1 MALSFLASKPKLLPV
16 KRDADGTWLF
26 FDGNKRISDLSNDE
40 NGYTSRHMFAKGNP
54 YTGVGR
60 ASVVTPPYH
69 YHIYQTEIFEPKR
82 GVMCYLLEG
91 KEYKASVGDVVT
103 VQPGQRHTF
112 WSDQDAEEG
121 LHVDITV
128 RGGGPRKGLD
138 EAFFHNLFGYMDS
151 LRQRNQSPSIF
162 QMLAFMDSADVV
174 LADIPFGLGK
184 LMNVVVGRWIGRY
197 LLGYQPSYKIYNE
210 GVTQ

>member
-1 MALSFLASKPKLLPV
+1 MALSFLARKPKLLPV
-16 KRDADGTWLF
+16 ERDADGTWVF
-26 FDGNKRISDLSNDE
+26 FDGTKRISDLSISG
-40 NGYTSRHMFAKGNP
+40 NGYTSRHMFAKDSP
-54 YTGVGR
+54 YTGAGR

-69 YHIYQTEIFEPKR
+69 YHIYQTEIFEPKQ

-91 KEYKASVGDVVT
+91 KEYKAKVGDVVT
-103 VQPGQRHTF
+103 VQPGQKHTF

-121 LHVDITV
+121 LRVDITV
-128 RGGGPRKGLD
+128 RGGGDRKGLD

-151 LRQRNQSPSIF
+151 LRQQGQSPSIF

-174 LADIPFGLGK
+174 LADIPFGLGR
-184 LMNVVVGRWIGRY
+184 LVNVVVGRWIGRY

>member
-16 KRDADGTWLF
+16 KRDADGTWVF
-26 FDGNKRISDLSNDE
+26 FDGAKRISDLSISAD
-40 NGYTSRHMFAKGNP
+40 GYTSRHMFAKGNA

-69 YHIYQTEIFEPKR
+69 YHIYQTEIFEPKQ

-91 KEYKASVGDVVT
+91 SEHKARVGDVVT
-103 VQPGQRHTF
+103 VLPGQRHTF
-112 WSDQDAEEG
+112 WSDQDADEG

-138 EAFFHNLFGYMDS
+138 ESFFHNLFGYTDS
-151 LRQRNQSPSIF
+151 LRRQNLSPSIF
-162 QMLAFMDSADVV
+162 QMLAFMDAADVV
-174 LADIPFGLGK
+174 LADVPLGLGR
-184 LMNVVVGRWIGRY
+184 VVGVVGGRWIGRY
-197 LLGYQPSYKIYNE
+197 LLGYEPSYKIFDE

>member
-40 NGYTSRHMFAKGNP
+40 NGYTSRHMFSKGNP
-54 YTGVGR
+54 YTGAGR
-60 ASVVTPPYH
+60 ASIVTPPYH

-91 KEYKASVGDVVT
+91 KEYKASVGDVVM

-151 LRQRNQSPSIF
+151 LRQQGQAPSIF